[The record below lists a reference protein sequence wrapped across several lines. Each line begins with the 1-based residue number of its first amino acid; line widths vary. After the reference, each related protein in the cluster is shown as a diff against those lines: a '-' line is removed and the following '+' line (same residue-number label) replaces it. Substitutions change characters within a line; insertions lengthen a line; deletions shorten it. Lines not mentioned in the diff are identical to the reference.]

1 MNWFK
6 KSQDLY
12 DLLLLEDL
20 YYGNAGSFVT
30 RVPGGWI
37 FHHRDHAGRMTG
49 VFVPFNK
56 EFLNLSD
63 ENFQNMDGQDPDNVQ
78 GMHDQDISEE
88 ADTEA

>member
-6 KSQDLY
+6 KTQDLY
-12 DLLLLEDL
+12 DLLLLENL
-20 YYGNAGSFVT
+20 YYGDAGSFIT

-37 FHHRDHAGRMTG
+37 FHHRDNAGTITG

-63 ENFQNMDGQDPDNVQ
+63 ENIQSMAGPEPEDSQPGEIETGD
-78 GMHDQDISEE
+78 
-88 ADTEA
+88 DTPAG

>member
-6 KSQDLY
+6 KPQDLY

-20 YYGNAGSFVT
+20 YYGNSGRFIT

-37 FHHRDHAGRMTG
+37 FYHRDMTG
-49 VFVPFNK
+49 AVVGVFIPFNK

-63 ENFQNMDGQDPDNVQ
+63 ENIQNMDGQDIQ
-78 GMHDQDISEE
+78 SMADQDIPEE
-88 ADTEA
+88 KDPET